1 MTLADEPS
9 LLGLKVL
16 LVEDDAD
23 ARSLVSRILSDE
35 GITVVAAASGA
46 DGLSI
51 LEVTRPDVI
60 VSDIAMSGLDGYAFL
75 HETRRREDVRG
86 AVWTPAIA
94 LTAYDD
100 TVHLMRAG
108 RAGFQ
113 RHLSKPID
121 ADRLLRTVAEL
132 CGRSWVRSGP
142 AVR

>member
-1 MTLADEPS
+1 MTVSDEATLS
-9 LLGLKVL
+9 GLKVL

-23 ARSLVSRILSDE
+23 ARSLVTRILSDE
-35 GITVVAAASGA
+35 GITVVAVASGVDA
-46 DGLSI
+46 LSI
-51 LEVTRPDVI
+51 LETTRPDII
-60 VSDIAMSGLDGYAFL
+60 VSDIAMSGLDGYGFL

-86 AVWTPAIA
+86 SVWTPAIA

-121 ADRLLRTVAEL
+121 PDRLLRTVAEL
-132 CGRSWVRSGP
+132 SGRSWVRSAP
-142 AVR
+142 PVA